1 MIDVLYELIGP
12 YKIYSELSEGVD
24 FISDSQMKKRCLDK
38 FGKHRQTLNDA
49 LACEDYE
56 DTGILELTQVREA
69 ITSVYEDIDEHLMD
83 WMLYYIYSRSDH
95 VDKMEYKLLI
105 QMLAESMKKE
115 RVQSAKP
122 RPESSSAGKMKMQN

>member
-1 MIDVLYELIGP
+1 
-12 YKIYSELSEGVD
+12 
-24 FISDSQMKKRCLDK
+24 
-38 FGKHRQTLNDA
+38 LNDA

-69 ITSVYEDIDEHLMD
+69 ITSVYENIDEHLMD

-105 QMLAESMKKE
+105 QMLEEFMKKE

-122 RPESSSAGKMKMQN
+122 RAESSSSPDKVKMQN